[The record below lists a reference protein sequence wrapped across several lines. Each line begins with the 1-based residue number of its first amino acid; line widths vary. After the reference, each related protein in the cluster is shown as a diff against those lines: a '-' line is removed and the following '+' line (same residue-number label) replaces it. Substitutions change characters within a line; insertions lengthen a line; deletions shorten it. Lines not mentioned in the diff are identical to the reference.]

1 MSIKFENSSCL
12 QAGSFCLTESG
23 AGSDAFALK
32 TQAKKDGND
41 YVINGTKMWISNS
54 DIAGVFIVFANAN
67 PAAVSSERKIIT
79 SLHIYT
85 TSMKIRA
92 QCLIILITI
101 LSSSISPA
109 HVKYCR
115 RYEKT
120 VRSNIC

>member
-1 MSIKFENSSCL
+1 
-12 QAGSFCLTESG
+12 
-23 AGSDAFALK
+23 
-32 TQAKKDGND
+32 
-41 YVINGTKMWISNS
+41 MWISNS